1 MQVMS
6 LKFEFSDNNSE
17 ALLIL
22 RKTSILLGF
31 WPKSSLRCDPKTA
44 QIIYSNGNTI
54 LQLLVSLDWFEIFIG
69 VDQEL
74 IT

>member
-31 WPKSSLRCDPKTA
+31 
-44 QIIYSNGNTI
+44 
-54 LQLLVSLDWFEIFIG
+54 
-69 VDQEL
+69 
-74 IT
+74 